1 MREDIKSHFES
12 RGSHR
17 KKDMVHSLGAR
28 SLQTLGPQSRGLCSG
43 PSGNT
48 GVSSD
53 RLGRSDRADK
63 GTCLPQPTLPSKSI
77 TKIRVAHGGL
87 ASGGKDLFGLRQR
100 HEEILNRHKK
110 RKTTASAQVQ
120 DYRAKG
126 NTNKPKE
133 VPDGRFQRI
142 LLERMRNDSK
152 PGGLSRTRMY
162 GKKQPKELGGNRGH
176 KRPYR
181 ERLDRPFSFDDDK
194 NGPSV

>member
-1 MREDIKSHFES
+1 MDDPRPIKNTHRWRELEGKTDE
-12 RGSHR
+12 
-17 KKDMVHSLGAR
+17 
-28 SLQTLGPQSRGLCSG
+28 
-43 PSGNT
+43 N
-48 GVSSD
+48 
-53 RLGRSDRADK
+53 DK
-63 GTCLPQPTLPSKSI
+63 LKM
-77 TKIRVAHGGL
+77 
-87 ASGGKDLFGLRQR
+87 FGLRKR

-181 ERLDRPFSFDDDK
+181 ERLDRPFSFDDDE

>member
-1 MREDIKSHFES
+1 MDDPRPIKNTHRWRELEGKTDE
-12 RGSHR
+12 
-17 KKDMVHSLGAR
+17 
-28 SLQTLGPQSRGLCSG
+28 
-43 PSGNT
+43 N
-48 GVSSD
+48 
-53 RLGRSDRADK
+53 DK
-63 GTCLPQPTLPSKSI
+63 LKM
-77 TKIRVAHGGL
+77 
-87 ASGGKDLFGLRQR
+87 FGLRKR

-152 PGGLSRTRMY
+152 PGGSSMTRMY
-162 GKKQPKELGGNRGH
+162 GKKQPKKLGGNRGH

-181 ERLDRPFSFDDDK
+181 ERLDRPFSFDDDE